1 MKDKKVG
8 IILGVMCVALVAGI
22 CVQVK
27 TIEKTNSTIGTSA
40 IVNNLRDQILR
51 FKEKYEDLS
60 KELDVLDEKLE
71 LARTEA
77 TKNNAGLTNLQDEI
91 VKANKLLGLTEV
103 KGPGVKIKLQDAN
116 VTSGLALSTDN
127 LSALIVHDIDV
138 RCVINELKSAGA
150 EAISINGQR
159 IVETTAIM
167 CVGNVIEVNGQ
178 KVGTPFEIL
187 AIGLPEQLANLER
200 PGGYLN
206 TLKRYGIQ
214 VNLEKSNSI
223 TIPKYTGTLTYKYAT
238 NMLEQ

>member
-8 IILGVMCVALVAGI
+8 IILGIMCIALVAGI
-22 CVQVK
+22 CVQIR
-27 TIEKTNSTIGTSA
+27 TIEKTNLTISSSA
-40 IVNNLRDQILR
+40 VVNNLRDQILR
-51 FKEKYEDLS
+51 FKEKYENLT
-60 KELDVLDEKLE
+60 KELDILDEKLE

-77 TKNNAGLTNLQDEI
+77 TKNNAGLTNLQEEI
-91 VKANKLLGLTEV
+91 VEANKLLGLTEV

-116 VTSGLALSTDN
+116 VSSGLALSTDN

-138 RCVINELKSAGA
+138 RCVVNELKSAGA

-159 IVETTAIM
+159 VVNTTAII

-178 KVGTPFEIL
+178 KIGTPFEIS

-206 TLKRYGIQ
+206 TLKGYGIQ
-214 VNLEKSNSI
+214 VSLEKSNNI

-238 NMLEQ
+238 DIV

>member
-8 IILGVMCVALVAGI
+8 IILGVMCLALTVGI

-27 TIEKTNSTIGTSA
+27 TIEKTNSTISSSA
-40 IVNNLRDQILR
+40 TVNTLRDQVLR
-51 FKEKYEDLS
+51 IKEKYENLLE
-60 KELDVLDEKLE
+60 ELDVLEEKLE
-71 LARTEA
+71 IARTEA
-77 TKNNAGLTNLQDEI
+77 TQDNAELTSLQEKI

-116 VTSGLALSTDN
+116 VTNGLALSTDN
-127 LSALIVHDIDV
+127 LSALILHDIDV

-159 IVETTAIM
+159 IVETSAII

-178 KVGTPFEIL
+178 KIGTPFEIL

-200 PGGYLN
+200 PGGYLH
-206 TLKRYGIQ
+206 TLKGYGIQ
-214 VNLEKSNSI
+214 TSLEKTNNI
-223 TIPKYTGTLTYKYAT
+223 TIPKYSGTLAYEYAVDIK
-238 NMLEQ
+238 